1 MAENKWLW
9 PVPYTTN
16 ITQYYTGSYS
26 SGKHSGLD
34 ISSAGISGK
43 SVVASKSG
51 TVSAVFSGCAN
62 ESGKSTGVSCSSS
75 IGCSCNHTSTIGGI
89 TYCNYGL
96 GNAVYINHGD
106 GTYSQYVHLE
116 SFTVSLGQSVNQG
129 DTIGYVGSTGESS
142 GYHLHFSLSTTNNAS
157 GRYNNNPSEIDYI
170 YSVEPSPGGNIY
182 RVSNVGASTS
192 TNQMCLNIHG
202 SNLTSL
208 YNGIN
213 VTLWSKDTGSN
224 EQKWVISELG
234 SSVQIKSN
242 IDNAYGL
249 NIYRSGN
256 PYNCN
261 IYKIAGNESDA
272 TFDIT
277 SADSNGYRKVKWTS
291 SDGTKVRYLTVNA
304 SSNGTNVYWDEV
316 SSSNYQKWL
325 FEEI

>member
-1 MAENKWLW
+1 M
-9 PVPYTTN
+9 
-16 ITQYYTGSYS
+16 
-26 SGKHSGLD
+26 
-34 ISSAGISGK
+34 
-43 SVVASKSG
+43 
-51 TVSAVFSGCAN
+51 
-62 ESGKSTGVSCSSS
+62 
-75 IGCSCNHTSTIGGI
+75 
-89 TYCNYGL
+89 
-96 GNAVYINHGD
+96 
-106 GTYSQYVHLE
+106 
-116 SFTVSLGQSVNQG
+116 
-129 DTIGYVGSTGESS
+129 
-142 GYHLHFSLSTTNNAS
+142 
-157 GRYNNNPSEIDYI
+157 
-170 YSVEPSPGGNIY
+170 
-182 RVSNVGASTS
+182 
-192 TNQMCLNIHG
+192 
-202 SNLTSL
+202 
-208 YNGIN
+208 
-213 VTLWSKDTGSN
+213 TLWSKDTGSN

-304 SSNGTNVYWDEV
+304 SQNGTNVYWDEV